1 MPSSRFSAE
10 ILGDCLLRTPRQT
23 KEAEKITRFPSMENS
38 SNRARYETLIA
49 NHLSNAAIGE
59 VTWKEKGSHRKNDQ
73 GD

>member
-1 MPSSRFSAE
+1 
-10 ILGDCLLRTPRQT
+10 
-23 KEAEKITRFPSMENS
+23 MENS